1 MGPVLAAAIPA
12 VGSLLGGLSQQASSA
27 KMAREQMKFQE
38 RMSSTAHQREV
49 TDLRAA
55 GLNPLLSVNAGASSP
70 AGAMGEAQNPIGDA
84 VASAQ
89 AARSQRKQFEL
100 LDSQIGMNQAQRAS
114 TLAGIPVKSF
124 SGAVATDAKAVYR
137 GVQGALKDA
146 LNVRYQSPWESPE
159 SKFHSAREAQIKR
172 GRRNQ
177 PRAVPRQPSSHQ
189 TPYRYRGERV
199 DSFPFREVRP

>member
-1 MGPVLAAAIPA
+1 MGPLLAAAIPA

-27 KMAREQMKFQE
+27 KMAREQMRFQE

-89 AARSQRKQFEL
+89 AARSQRKQFEV
-100 LDSQIGMNQAQRAS
+100 LDSQIQMNKASAAS
-114 TLAGIPVKSF
+114 TLAGIPLKSF
-124 SGAVATDAKAVYR
+124 TGGVATDAKTLYR
-137 GVQGALKDA
+137 GLQAKVQSLIDTPYR
-146 LNVRYQSPWESPE
+146 NPWDVLPS
-159 SKFHSAREAQIKR
+159 SAKAKHRQR
-172 GRRNQ
+172 
-177 PRAVPRQPSSHQ
+177 PTAVPRQRSASPPHQ
-189 TPYRYRGERV
+189 TPYRYRGERT